1 MSDPVSGT
9 TVAAG
14 GLMGASMFG
23 PATGIDYGVVF
34 GAFAGAVFYVAT
46 AVNISRLKLVGYF
59 ITSFI
64 FGVIGAPLLGSYFSK
79 WTGYSDRP
87 LDALGAVIVAA
98 IAIKLL
104 TFVNSQDLGSLFGI
118 LSRLRGG
125 GPAMVTSD
133 PSAMANAI
141 ISAVIVIALM
151 FYERGGA
158 RHRPLI
164 SLMAYFTVLVY
175 ASVPFRYLF
184 GLYHESHWFVVLVN
198 VLICAAVLWARGNVA
213 RLVDALRH

>member
-23 PATGIDYGVVF
+23 LATGIDYGVVF

-98 IAIKLL
+98 VAIKLL

-118 LSRLRGG
+118 LSRLPGG
-125 GPAMVTSD
+125 GAKQQFFVISFMLRRVTVADQRLTGRHPAPHSVT
-133 PSAMANAI
+133 NQ
-141 ISAVIVIALM
+141 
-151 FYERGGA
+151 
-158 RHRPLI
+158 
-164 SLMAYFTVLVY
+164 
-175 ASVPFRYLF
+175 LF
-184 GLYHESHWFVVLVN
+184 FQM
-198 VLICAAVLWARGNVA
+198 
-213 RLVDALRH
+213 

>member
-1 MSDPVSGT
+1 MSDPVSGA

-14 GLMGASMFG
+14 GLMGASIFG
-23 PATGIDYGVVF
+23 LATGIDYGVVF

-98 IAIKLL
+98 SAIKLL

-125 GPAMVTSD
+125 GTS
-133 PSAMANAI
+133 N
-141 ISAVIVIALM
+141 
-151 FYERGGA
+151 
-158 RHRPLI
+158 
-164 SLMAYFTVLVY
+164 
-175 ASVPFRYLF
+175 
-184 GLYHESHWFVVLVN
+184 
-198 VLICAAVLWARGNVA
+198 GNK
-213 RLVDALRH
+213 